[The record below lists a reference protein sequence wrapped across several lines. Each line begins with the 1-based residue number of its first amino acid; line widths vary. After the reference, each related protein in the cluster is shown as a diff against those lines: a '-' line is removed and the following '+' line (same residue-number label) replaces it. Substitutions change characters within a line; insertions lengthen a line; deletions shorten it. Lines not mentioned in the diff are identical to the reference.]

1 MVQSGSKTILV
12 DIHNL
17 LQIFLRPSGQNF
29 EKKRVKNTI
38 KTIASS
44 ALFIWAQAAFCQNIT
59 QPELIQRV
67 TLSASA
73 SVQIAQ
79 DVLTLSLTT
88 TREAA
93 DAQAVQTQLKAALD
107 DALTLA
113 RREAKGSGVE
123 VRTGRFGLSPRY
135 DRNGKMTGW
144 QGSAEL
150 VLQGGDFARMG
161 EIAGKVQTLTVASA
175 SFGLTPEQR
184 QGAETIAQSQAIAQ
198 FRQRAGEATKS
209 FGYVTYSLIE
219 ANVSAGDS
227 GGGRPPMMAMSARTV
242 AADAPVPL
250 EAGLTSV
257 TVTVSGSV
265 QLK

>member
-1 MVQSGSKTILV
+1 MKS
-12 DIHNL
+12 
-17 LQIFLRPSGQNF
+17 
-29 EKKRVKNTI
+29 TI
-38 KTIASS
+38 KKIAIS
-44 ALFIWAQAAFCQNIT
+44 ALFLWAQAVFSQNVT
-59 QPELIQRV
+59 QPELTQRV

-73 SVQIAQ
+73 SVQMAQ
-79 DVLTLSLTT
+79 DVLTLTLNT
-88 TREAA
+88 TREGA
-93 DAQAVQTQLKAALD
+93 DAQAVQNLLKAALD
-107 DALTLA
+107 EALTLA
-113 RREAKGSGVE
+113 KREAKGGGIE
-123 VRTGRFGLSPRY
+123 VRTGRFGLSPRH

-150 VLQGGDFARMG
+150 VLQGRDFARMG
-161 EIAGKVQTLTVASA
+161 EIAGKLHTLTVANA

-184 QGAETIAQSQAIAQ
+184 QGAETMAQSQAIAQ
-198 FRQRAGEATKS
+198 FRQRAVEVAKS
-209 FGYVTYSLIE
+209 FGYATYSLIE

-227 GGGRPPMMAMSARTV
+227 GGGRPMMMAMSARTV

>member
-1 MVQSGSKTILV
+1 
-12 DIHNL
+12 
-17 LQIFLRPSGQNF
+17 
-29 EKKRVKNTI
+29 VKNTI
-38 KTIASS
+38 NKIAVG
-44 ALFIWAQAAFCQNIT
+44 ALFIWAEVAFSQNLT
-59 QPELIQRV
+59 PPELTQRV

-79 DVLTLSLTT
+79 DVLTLSLNT
-88 TREAA
+88 TREGA
-93 DAQAVQTQLKAALD
+93 DAQTVQNQLKSALD
-107 DALTLA
+107 EALTLA
-113 RREAKGSGVE
+113 RREAKSAGIE

-150 VLQGGDFARMG
+150 VLQGRDFARMG
-161 EIAGKVQTLTVASA
+161 EIAGKLQTLTVASA

-184 QGAETIAQSQAIAQ
+184 QGAETMAQSQAIAQ
-198 FRQRAGEATKS
+198 FRQRAGEAAKS
-209 FGYVTYSLIE
+209 FGYATYSLIE
-219 ANVSAGDS
+219 ANLSAGDS

-257 TVTVSGSV
+257 TVTVTGSV
-265 QLK
+265 HMK

>member
-1 MVQSGSKTILV
+1 M
-12 DIHNL
+12 
-17 LQIFLRPSGQNF
+17 
-29 EKKRVKNTI
+29 KNQT
-38 KTIASS
+38 KTIAAS
-44 ALFIWAQAAFCQNIT
+44 ALFICAQAAFSQNMVH
-59 QPELIQRV
+59 PELTQRV

-73 SVQIAQ
+73 SVQMAQ

-93 DAQAVQTQLKAALD
+93 DAQAVQAQLKAALD
-107 DALTLA
+107 EALTLA
-113 RREAKGSGVE
+113 RREAKSGAIE

-150 VLQGGDFARMG
+150 LLQGRDFARMG
-161 EIAGKVQTLTVASA
+161 EIAGKLQSLTVASA

-184 QGAETIAQSQAIAQ
+184 QSAETMAQSLAIAQ
-198 FRQRAGEATKS
+198 FRQRANEVTKS
-209 FGYVTYSLIE
+209 FGYASYSLIE
-219 ANVSAGDS
+219 ANVSAADS

-242 AADAPVPL
+242 AADSAPVPL

-257 TVTVSGSV
+257 SITVSGSV

>member
-1 MVQSGSKTILV
+1 M
-12 DIHNL
+12 
-17 LQIFLRPSGQNF
+17 
-29 EKKRVKNTI
+29 KNTI
-38 KTIASS
+38 KTIAVG
-44 ALFIWAQAAFCQNIT
+44 ALFVWAQAAFCQNVAA
-59 QPELIQRV
+59 PELIRRV

-88 TREAA
+88 TREGS
-93 DAQAVQTQLKAALD
+93 DAQAVQAQLKAALD

-113 RREAKGSGVE
+113 KREVKSSGIE

-135 DRNGKMTGW
+135 DRNGKMISW

-150 VLQGGDFARMG
+150 LLQGRDFARMG
-161 EIAGKVQTLTVASA
+161 EIAGKLQTLTVASA
-175 SFGLTPEQR
+175 SFGLTPAQR
-184 QGAETIAQSQAIAQ
+184 QGAETVVQNQAIAQ
-198 FRQRAGEATKS
+198 FRQRADEATKS
-209 FGYVTYSLIE
+209 FGYSSYSLIE
-219 ANVSAGDS
+219 ANINAGDS

-257 TVTVSGSV
+257 TVTVTGSV
-265 QLK
+265 QMK

>member
-1 MVQSGSKTILV
+1 M
-12 DIHNL
+12 
-17 LQIFLRPSGQNF
+17 
-29 EKKRVKNTI
+29 KNTI
-38 KTIASS
+38 KTIAIGG
-44 ALFIWAQAAFCQNIT
+44 LFVWAQAAFSQDVT
-59 QPELIQRV
+59 QPELNRRV
-67 TLSASA
+67 SLSASV
-73 SVQIAQ
+73 SVQIPQ

-88 TREAA
+88 TREGA
-93 DAQAVQTQLKAALD
+93 DAQIVQNQLKSALD

-113 RREAKGSGVE
+113 RREAKSGGIE

-135 DRNGKMTGW
+135 DRNGKITGW

-150 VLQGGDFARMG
+150 VLQGRDFARMG
-161 EIAGKVQTLTVASA
+161 EIAGKLQTLTVASA

-184 QGAETIAQSQAIAQ
+184 QGAEAMAQSQAIAQ
-198 FRQRAGEATKS
+198 FRQRAGEAAKG
-209 FGYVTYSLIE
+209 FGYATYSLIE

-227 GGGRPPMMAMSARTV
+227 GGVRPAMMAMSARTV

>member
-1 MVQSGSKTILV
+1 M
-12 DIHNL
+12 
-17 LQIFLRPSGQNF
+17 
-29 EKKRVKNTI
+29 KNTI
-38 KTIASS
+38 KSIA
-44 ALFIWAQAAFCQNIT
+44 ACTLFIWATASFSQNLT
-59 QPELIQRV
+59 PPELSQRV

-88 TREAA
+88 TREGA
-93 DAQAVQTQLKAALD
+93 DAQTVQTQLKAALD

-113 RREAKGSGVE
+113 RREAKSSATE

-150 VLQGGDFARMG
+150 VLQGRDFARMG
-161 EIAGKVQTLTVASA
+161 EIAGKLQTLTVASA

-184 QGAETIAQSQAIAQ
+184 QGAETLAQSQAIAQ
-198 FRQRAGEATKS
+198 FRQRASEAAKS
-209 FGYVTYSLIE
+209 FGYSSYSLVE
-219 ANVSAGDS
+219 ANINAGDS

-242 AADAPVPL
+242 AESAPVPL

-265 QLK
+265 HLK

>member
-1 MVQSGSKTILV
+1 MENAMRIV
-12 DIHNL
+12 
-17 LQIFLRPSGQNF
+17 
-29 EKKRVKNTI
+29 
-38 KTIASS
+38 AAS
-44 ALFIWAQAAFCQNIT
+44 ALFIWAQAGFSQNIT
-59 QPELIQRV
+59 QTELTRRV
-67 TLSASA
+67 TLSSSA
-73 SVQIAQ
+73 SVQVAQ

-88 TREAA
+88 AREAP
-93 DAQAVQTQLKAALD
+93 DAQTVQNQLKAALD
-107 DALTLA
+107 EALTLA
-113 RREAKGSGVE
+113 RREAKSSGIE

-144 QGSAEL
+144 QGSTEL
-150 VLQGGDFARMG
+150 VLQGRDFARMG
-161 EIAGKVQTLTVASA
+161 EIAGKLQTLTVASA

-184 QGAETIAQSQAIAQ
+184 QGAETTAQNQAIAQ
-198 FRQRAGEATKS
+198 FRQRANEATKS
-209 FGYVTYSLIE
+209 FGYATYSLIE

-242 AADAPVPL
+242 AESTPVPL